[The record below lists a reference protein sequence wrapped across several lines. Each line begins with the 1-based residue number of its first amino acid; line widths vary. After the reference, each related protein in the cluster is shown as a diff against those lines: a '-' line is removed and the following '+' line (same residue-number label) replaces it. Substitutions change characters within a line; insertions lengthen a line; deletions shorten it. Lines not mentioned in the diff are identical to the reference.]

1 MLDAVRTSA
10 IRAIAVLAILG
21 TVTVGMVRTATTAG
35 SGNSVRAV
43 KAVAENETGRRSFS
57 RPHSYLFQTPV
68 QEKTVEQ
75 VQKNIQVLQGLPQ
88 SQLIPVMNF
97 MASSLGVRCTFCHVN
112 KEGNWDF
119 AADEKPEKN
128 TAREMIKMVQ
138 NINKTTFRGATEVS
152 CFTCHRGRTHPV
164 SVPPLPMPEQARP
177 AGAPAAPG
185 ASPAPSPVATPA
197 MPTADQVLAKYQ
209 EALGGVA
216 VIDKLKTRTMKGTW
230 LTSNGVSWGYEV
242 IQSAP
247 DKTFMMVNTPRQGIF
262 ERGYNGSVGWEQSA
276 RGLRDI
282 TGDELVFLRRYPG
295 LFGDVK
301 LKEQFTSLTFAGKD
315 KINDRDVYVLR
326 GTNTA
331 NKRERLYFDAQTGLL
346 LRRIVFTPT
355 PIGVIPEQVDFEDY
369 RDVDG
374 MKVPFTIRVSGV
386 DPNWSSLRQFT
397 EIKLNVPVD
406 ETKFN
411 KPAPK
416 PAASPSASP

>member
-1 MLDAVRTSA
+1 MLDPMCTRA
-10 IRAIAVLAILG
+10 IRVIALLLVLA
-21 TVTVGMVRTATTAG
+21 TVTVSLARTARTAG
-35 SGNSVRAV
+35 SENSVATV
-43 KAVAENETGRRSFS
+43 KAEKEERSFS
-57 RPHSYLFQTPV
+57 PPHSYLFQTPG
-68 QEKTVEQ
+68 QGEKTVEQ

-97 MASSLGVRCTFCHVN
+97 MASSLGVKCTFCHVN
-112 KEGNWDF
+112 KEGTWDF
-119 AADEKPEKN
+119 AADVKPEKN

-138 NINKTTFRGATEVS
+138 SINKTTFRGATEVS
-152 CFTCHRGRTHPV
+152 CYTCHRGRTRPV
-164 SVPPLPMPEQARP
+164 SVPPLPMPEVARP
-177 AGAPAAPG
+177 AEAPATPG
-185 ASPAPSPVATPA
+185 SSPAPSPAASPA

-209 EALGGVA
+209 EALGGAA

-230 LTSNGVSWGYEV
+230 LTANGITWGYEA

-247 DKTFMMVNTPRQGIF
+247 DRTFMMVNTPRQDII
-262 ERGYNGSVGWEQSA
+262 ERGYNGSVGWEQST
-276 RGLRDI
+276 RGLRDLA
-282 TGDELVFLRRYPG
+282 GDELLFLLRYPG

-346 LRRIVFTPT
+346 VRRVMFTPT
-355 PIGVIPEQVDFEDY
+355 PIGIIPEQVDFEDY
-369 RDVDG
+369 REVDG
-374 MKVPFTIRVSGV
+374 VKVPFIIRISSV
-386 DPNWSSLRQFT
+386 DQNLSSTRQFT

-416 PAASPSASP
+416 PTASP